1 MQKTVL
7 YNIHEQLGAR
17 MVPFAGFEMP
27 VEYTGINNE
36 HLAVRQSAG
45 MFDVSHMGEF
55 WIKGPHA
62 FDLMQHITTNDV
74 AALYPGRAQY
84 SCMPNDNGGIVDD
97 LIIYKYEEEKYMVVV
112 NAANIEKDWNWI
124 NKQNTFG
131 AELENASQKISLL
144 AVQGPKAREILQPHT
159 STDLSDIPF
168 YHFKEGSF
176 ADAGRVV
183 ISNTGYTGS
192 GGFELYLFNEDAP
205 SVWNTIMKAGESSG
219 LLPAGLGARDT
230 LRLEAGL
237 ALYGNDLDDN
247 TSPMEGGLGWITKL
261 VDGNDFISR
270 SILEKQKKEGV
281 NSRLRGFIMED
292 RGIPRHGYEVVDGEG
307 NVIGRV
313 TSGTMSPVLKQ
324 GIGMGYLKRGFWK
337 PDTEVFI
344 KIRKRVLKAR
354 VVKPPFVELNRE

>member
-7 YNIHEQLGAR
+7 YNIHEQLGGR

-55 WIKGPHA
+55 WVKGPRA
-62 FDLMQHITTNDV
+62 FDLMQYITTNDV

-84 SCMPNDNGGIVDD
+84 SCMPNEKGGIVDD
-97 LIIYKYEEEKYMVVV
+97 LIIYKYDDEKYMLVV
-112 NAANIEKDWNWI
+112 NAANVEKDWKWI

-131 AELENASQKISLL
+131 AELEDASQTISLL
-144 AVQGPKAREILQPHT
+144 AVQGPKAREILQPLT
-159 STDLSDIPF
+159 TIDLSEIPF
-168 YHFKEGSF
+168 YHFQEGSF
-176 ADAGRVV
+176 AGAERVV

-205 SVWNTIMKAGESSG
+205 SVWNDIMKQGENAG

-247 TSPMEGGLGWITKL
+247 TSPIEGGLGWITKL

-270 SILEKQKKEGV
+270 SIFEKQKKEGV

-292 RGIPRHGYEVVDGEG
+292 RGIPRQGYEVVDGEG
-307 NVIGRV
+307 NVIGHV
-313 TSGTMSPVLKQ
+313 TSGTMSPVLKK

-344 KIRKRVLKAR
+344 KIRKRALKAR